1 MEGKVKGRRE
11 KEEKG
16 KGGIEREKEIKDE
29 EERREI
35 KYFKTK
41 QSFELSFGEIC
52 YLRKK
57 PSLKKTVG
65 TDLLDHSKDM
75 LEYDSRGKSH
85 NPWNMRCL

>member
-11 KEEKG
+11 KEERG

-41 QSFELSFGEIC
+41 QSFELSFG
-52 YLRKK
+52 
-57 PSLKKTVG
+57 G
-65 TDLLDHSKDM
+65 DLL
-75 LEYDSRGKSH
+75 
-85 NPWNMRCL
+85 P